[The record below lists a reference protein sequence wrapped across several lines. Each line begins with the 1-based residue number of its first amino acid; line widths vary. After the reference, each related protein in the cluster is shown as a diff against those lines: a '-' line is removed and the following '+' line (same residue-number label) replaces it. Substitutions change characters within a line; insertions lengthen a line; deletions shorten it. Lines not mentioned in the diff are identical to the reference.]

1 MEHIHCSEFEAEAHA
16 AGFEEVL
23 DPIWAP
29 LTLLGTQAHP
39 FAAQARVVAGEM
51 RLTQGGSNRQLR
63 NADCL
68 LLRRDGLLLDRCA
81 RSLRS
86 SVSRGNT
93 GTLAR

>member
-1 MEHIHCSEFEAEAHA
+1 MLWSALLLPSAPGAPRPPPEALQGLAEGIGAHS
-16 AGFEEVL
+16 FVVETV
-23 DPIWAP
+23 
-29 LTLLGTQAHP
+29 T
-39 FAAQARVVAGEM
+39 RVGYRL

-68 LLRRDGLLLDRCA
+68 LLRRDELLLDRCA
-81 RSLRS
+81 RSVRS

>member
-1 MEHIHCSEFEAEAHA
+1 MEHIHCSEFEAEAHP

-51 RLTQGGSNRQLR
+51 RLTQGGSNLHLP

-68 LLRRDGLLLDRCA
+68 LSRRDDLLLDRCA
-81 RSLRS
+81 RSVRS